1 MLAIKP
7 EKEKNKTQENSD
19 DLIIVDIK
27 DGVGALNCKHSK
39 LYIWNSE
46 LGVFARFGGSRML
59 STYSAISKFG
69 ETDIQDRRKT
79 RIYLK
84 GIFVQSHSMFEDSE
98 LLELIDIKGKIGKV
112 HIAINR
118 NEFTKE
124 GIDYLEQTIYPA
136 LIASAKAVL
145 VELNEKHLF
154 YHRIMNSIKTKTELC
169 QSAKE
174 NLVLSK
180 VS

>member
-1 MLAIKP
+1 
-7 EKEKNKTQENSD
+7 
-19 DLIIVDIK
+19 
-27 DGVGALNCKHSK
+27 
-39 LYIWNSE
+39 
-46 LGVFARFGGSRML
+46 
-59 STYSAISKFG
+59 
-69 ETDIQDRRKT
+69 
-79 RIYLK
+79 
-84 GIFVQSHSMFEDSE
+84 MFEDSE